1 MYTLIQL
8 SQFTKTELQS
18 ICIDYGIKSSGNLSA
33 LIPRIRFHQEKI
45 QKEKEA
51 KDEAKKQ
58 LLEYGAEPRSVE
70 FENIIRAFDQRCSK
84 EGFAP
89 YQGYMTTKKV
99 DIDEIRSEFANHPHN
114 LDSFLYMLFNV
125 RDDWEFYD
133 TTNQD
138 REFDCDS
145 EYNPDW
151 VVDGVTEIYNTL

>member
-1 MYTLIQL
+1 MYARNTLETL
-8 SQFTKTELQS
+8 KAKALQD
-18 ICIDYGIKSSGNLSA
+18 ICISYNLKKSGKKGD
-33 LIPRIRFHQEKI
+33 LIERIINHQEKI
-45 QKEKEA
+45 QKEE
-51 KDEAKKQ
+51 EAKKQ

-70 FENIIRAFDQRCSK
+70 FENIIRAFDQWCSK

-99 DIDEIRSEFANHPHN
+99 DINEIRSEFANHPHN

-125 RDDWEFYD
+125 REDWEFYD

-151 VVDGVTEIYNTL
+151 LVDGVTEIYNTL